1 MSEGLHPGKRLRD
14 GRYRLLSKLRAG
26 ATAQVW
32 RALDAR
38 DGVEV
43 AIKAV
48 PTDAGGADAVEHE
61 AEAVARVQHP
71 GAVRVLATF
80 EEADHGLIVMELA
93 AGSLADRVDAHG
105 PLDGAATRA
114 IGLALAEVLAA
125 AHAAGVVHRDV
136 KPQNVLILRDGGV
149 RLADFGIAR
158 VHARGHTR
166 TGALLGTLPF
176 MAPEQR
182 RDARD
187 VRPATDIYALAALI
201 AWMRTGVMP
210 GDLFV
215 PEVIDA
221 LRARLLAAGEPDDA
235 LLDVIVAAGRYA
247 PAERIADGARM
258 AEALRGVGARDGVV
272 VAGVQMPTPEAAGI
286 SARGEEPALS
296 SAGSTAGAFS
306 SLSPILSP
314 ILSPGLWGGAAL
326 GVVGSVALG
335 LAAYAGLSIGRLP
348 ADAPVSEPVAGP
360 SAGASPSAG
369 AAAGAAA
376 GEFPDCADRV
386 SEWVG
391 DVRLGPRETMD
402 AALADVDG
410 DGVLDALFP
419 NQLDESLSVWWGVR
433 GDFPAVRTDVK
444 IGRSHRA
451 PAVGDFDGDGQVDL
465 VFGLPEAEAIG
476 WLHAL
481 ANRTFSKLR
490 STFQGPAVKYLALA
504 DENRDGRLDL
514 YIRTVGGFL
523 DVRRSQADGW
533 ASGRLV
539 TMLGEGSEL
548 AMARTGGPIPLLY
561 TSTGTGTDSEVHI
574 REGDGRLRSSWPG
587 IQRWVPSPDDA
598 SGDAYGI
605 SRLGA
610 VVRVAA
616 DGTTCKVGPENNTY
630 RMFAVGD
637 MNGDG
642 LLDGLSTLTCRFCTS
657 NHVFLR
663 GVGEERKGQS
673 GSGPPARPTP

>member
-1 MSEGLHPGKRLRD
+1 MSEGLYPGKRLRD

-136 KPQNVLILRDGGV
+136 KPQNVLVMADGSV

-258 AEALRGVGARDGVV
+258 AEALRGVGRGGGAVARGGGTSSGLGASQDRARAAPERSPLERRPYAVALLV
-272 VAGVQMPTPEAAGI
+272 VAGAAV
-286 SARGEEPALS
+286 
-296 SAGSTAGAFS
+296 
-306 SLSPILSP
+306 
-314 ILSPGLWGGAAL
+314 AAA
-326 GVVGSVALG
+326 VGSAAARLTLG
-335 LAAYAGLSIGRLP
+335 LDDVARASESTVGEPRWCDVAAHGFSGFAVP
-348 ADAPVSEPVAGP
+348 
-360 SAGASPSAG
+360 
-369 AAAGAAA
+369 
-376 GEFPDCADRV
+376 
-386 SEWVG
+386 
-391 DVRLGPRETMD
+391 GPRETV
-402 AALADVDG
+402 AVTVADVDD
-410 DGVLDALFP
+410 DGSADALYM
-419 NQLDESLSVWWGVR
+419 NQLDESISIAWGRPEGPPTARSEV
-433 GDFPAVRTDVK
+433 PAT
-444 IGRSHRA
+444 RSAFA
-451 PAVGDFDGDGQVDL
+451 PEVVDLDGDGTKDIV
-465 VFGLPEAEAIG
+465 VA
-476 WLHAL
+476 
-481 ANRTFSKLR
+481 
-490 STFQGPAVKYLALA
+490 
-504 DENRDGRLDL
+504 
-514 YIRTVGGFL
+514 
-523 DVRRSQADGW
+523 
-533 ASGRLV
+533 
-539 TMLGEGSEL
+539 
-548 AMARTGGPIPLLY
+548 
-561 TSTGTGTDSEVHI
+561 GTDSAAFAVIRGLGKRAFQHPSMVPQAPSPQQFRVFPA
-574 REGDGRLRSSWPG
+574 REGPAMLLAGGGLIMARHVVNAGVWPSHRVLTPFSAFVSAAFALQEDGVWVALGGERPERLFIDTNLVIRQRDTPRNWPTFVAVFAADLQPG
-587 IQRWVPSPDDA
+587 KAEELYAITEARGVL
-598 SGDAYGI
+598 
-605 SRLGA
+605 RLPLTDEMPC
-610 VVRVAA
+610 RVAP
-616 DGTTCKVGPENNTY
+616 DGSMPETATLAHMDGDSVPDLVSAETCP
-630 RMFAVGD
+630 A
-637 MNGDG
+637 
-642 LLDGLSTLTCRFCTS
+642 CTS
-657 NHVFLR
+657 SQAIR
-663 GVGEERKGQS
+663 YGQP
-673 GSGPPARPTP
+673 G

>member
-1 MSEGLHPGKRLRD
+1 M
-14 GRYRLLSKLRAG
+14 LSRLRAG
-26 ATAQVW
+26 GTSQVW
-32 RALDAR
+32 RALDVR
-38 DGVEV
+38 DGTEV
-43 AIKAV
+43 AIKAIPLDV
-48 PTDAGGADAVEHE
+48 GGSDAVEHE
-61 AEAVARVQHP
+61 AEAVARVKHP

-80 EEADHGLIVMELA
+80 EEADHGIIVMELA
-93 AGSLADRVDAHG
+93 ACSLADHVEAQG
-105 PLDGAATRA
+105 PLDGATTRGVA
-114 IGLALAEVLAA
+114 LALAEVLAA

-136 KPQNVLILRDGGV
+136 KPQNVLIVRDGGV

-187 VRPATDIYALAALI
+187 VRPATDIYALAALV

-215 PEVIDA
+215 PEVLA
-221 LRARLLAAGEPDDA
+221 GLQLRLLAAGEPDDA
-235 LLDVIVAAGRYA
+235 LFSLIQAWGVYDPRARVH
-247 PAERIADGARM
+247 DGAG
-258 AEALRGVGARDGVV
+258 AVAALRGLGARDGVV
-272 VAGVQMPTPEAAGI
+272 VAGVQAPVSPTPEAAGI
-286 SARGEEPALS
+286 SGRGSELAVSPP
-296 SAGSTAGAFS
+296 GSTAGRAS
-306 SLSPILSP
+306 
-314 ILSPGLWGGAAL
+314 GLWGGAAI

-335 LAAYAGLSIGRLP
+335 LAAYVGVSIGRLP
-348 ADAPVSEPVAGP
+348 ADAPVSEPVSGP
-360 SAGASPSAG
+360 SAGASTSAG
-369 AAAGAAA
+369 AAEDA

-391 DVRLGPRETMD
+391 DVRLGPRETLD

-444 IGRSHRA
+444 IGRTNRA
-451 PAVGDFDGDGQVDL
+451 PAVGDFDGDGKVDL
-465 VFGLPEAEAIG
+465 VFGLPESEAIG

-481 ANRTFSKLR
+481 SNRTFSKLR
-490 STFQGPAVKYLALA
+490 TTFQGPGVEHLALA
-504 DENRDGRLDL
+504 DANRDGRLDL
-514 YIRTVGGFL
+514 YIRTVGGLL

-539 TMLGEGSEL
+539 TVLGEGSVL
-548 AMARTGGPIPLLY
+548 AMARTSGPIPLLY
-561 TSTGTGTDSEVHI
+561 TSTGTVLDSEAEIH
-574 REGDGRLRSSWPG
+574 EGDGRLQSSWPG
-587 IQRWVPSPDDA
+587 ISRWVPSPEGT

-616 DGTTCKVGPENNTY
+616 DGAACKVGPVNRTY
-630 RMFAVGD
+630 SMLAVGD

-642 LLDGLSTLTCRFCTS
+642 VLDGLSALTCRFCTS

-663 GVGEERKGQS
+663 GIAG
-673 GSGPPARPTP
+673 GP

>member
-1 MSEGLHPGKRLRD
+1 MSAGLYSGLYPGLRLRS
-14 GRYRLLSKLRAG
+14 GRYRVLSRLRAG
-26 ATAQVW
+26 GTSQVW
-32 RALDAR
+32 RALDVR
-38 DGVEV
+38 DGTEV

-48 PTDAGGADAVEHE
+48 PLDVGGADAVEHE
-61 AEAVARVQHP
+61 AEAVARVKHP

-80 EEADHGLIVMELA
+80 EEADHGIIVMELA
-93 AGSLADRVDAHG
+93 ACSLSDHVEAQG
-105 PLDGAATRA
+105 PLDGATARGVA
-114 IGLALAEVLAA
+114 LALAEVLAA

-215 PEVIDA
+215 PEVLA
-221 LRARLLAAGEPDDA
+221 GLSGRLRAAGEPDDA
-235 LLDVIVAAGRYA
+235 LFSLIQAWGVYDPEARVR
-247 PAERIADGARM
+247 DGAG
-258 AEALRGVGARDGVV
+258 AVTALRALGARDGVV
-272 VAGVQMPTPEAAGI
+272 VAGVQAP
-286 SARGEEPALS
+286 
-296 SAGSTAGAFS
+296 
-306 SLSPILSP
+306 LSPMTPLSDT
-314 ILSPGLWGGAAL
+314 PGDPPKVASVSRAGRASGLFRGAAI
-326 GVVGSVALG
+326 GVVGSGVVG
-335 LAAYAGLSIGRLP
+335 LAAYAVIGG
-348 ADAPVSEPVAGP
+348 APLGWLSEPVDVAV
-360 SAGASPSAG
+360 ADVTADVA
-369 AAAGAAA
+369 ADVAAGA

-386 SEWVG
+386 SEWVE
-391 DVRLGPRETMD
+391 DVHLGPRETMD

-444 IGRSHRA
+444 IGRSQRA
-451 PAVGDFDGDGQVDL
+451 PAVGDFDGDGMIDL
-465 VFGLPEAEAIG
+465 VFGLPETEAIG

-481 ANRTFSKLR
+481 PNRTFSKLQT
-490 STFQGPAVKYLALA
+490 TFQGPAVEHLALA

-514 YIRTVGGFL
+514 YIRTAGPNL
-523 DVRRSQADGW
+523 ELRRSQAEGW
-533 ASGRLV
+533 AFARLV
-539 TMLGEGSEL
+539 TSLGEGSIL
-548 AMARTGGPIPLLY
+548 AMARTGGPMPLLY
-561 TSTGTGTDSEVHI
+561 TSTGTVPDSEAQI
-574 REGDGRLRSSWPG
+574 REGDGRLQSSWPG
-587 IQRWVPSPDDA
+587 LRRWVPSSADA
-598 SGDAYGI
+598 TGAAYGI
-605 SRLGA
+605 SRLGTI
-610 VVRVAA
+610 VRVAT
-616 DGTTCKVGPENNTY
+616 DGTACKVGPVNPIY
-630 RMFAVGD
+630 SMLAVGD

-642 LLDGLSTLTCRFCTS
+642 VLDGLSVLTCRFCTS

-663 GVGEERKGQS
+663 GIAGGR
-673 GSGPPARPTP
+673 

>member
-1 MSEGLHPGKRLRD
+1 MTAGLYPGLRLRS
-14 GRYRLLSKLRAG
+14 GRYRVLSRLRAG
-26 ATAQVW
+26 GTSQVW
-32 RALDAR
+32 RALDVR
-38 DGVEV
+38 DGTEV

-48 PTDAGGADAVEHE
+48 PLDVGGADAVEHE
-61 AEAVARVQHP
+61 AEAVARVKHP

-80 EEADHGLIVMELA
+80 EEADHGIIVMELA
-93 AGSLADRVDAHG
+93 ACSLADHVEAQG
-105 PLDGAATRA
+105 PLDGATTRGVA
-114 IGLALAEVLAA
+114 LALAEVLAA

-136 KPQNVLILRDGGV
+136 KPQNVLIVRDGGV

-187 VRPATDIYALAALI
+187 VRPATDIYALAALV

-215 PEVIDA
+215 PEVLA
-221 LRARLLAAGEPDDA
+221 GLQLRLLAAGEPDDA
-235 LLDVIVAAGRYA
+235 LFSLIQAWGVYDPRARVH
-247 PAERIADGARM
+247 DGAG
-258 AEALRGVGARDGVV
+258 AVAALRGLGARDGVV
-272 VAGVQMPTPEAAGI
+272 VAGVQAPVSP
-286 SARGEEPALS
+286 
-296 SAGSTAGAFS
+296 
-306 SLSPILSP
+306 LSPVSEAP
-314 ILSPGLWGGAAL
+314 GDPPKVASVSRAGRSAGLWGGAAL
-326 GVVGSVALG
+326 GVVGSGVLG
-335 LAAYAGLSIGRLP
+335 LAAYAVIGG
-348 ADAPVSEPVAGP
+348 APLGSEPVD
-360 SAGASPSAG
+360 
-369 AAAGAAA
+369 AAAADVAADA
-376 GEFPDCADRV
+376 GEFPDCAERV

-402 AALADVDG
+402 AALADLDG

-433 GDFPAVRTDVK
+433 GDFPSVRTDVK
-444 IGRSHRA
+444 IGRTKRA
-451 PAVGDFDGDGQVDL
+451 PAVGDFDGDGKVDL
-465 VFGLPEAEAIG
+465 VFGLPESEAIG

-481 ANRTFSKLR
+481 SNRTFSKLQT
-490 STFQGPAVKYLALA
+490 TFQGPGVEYLALA
-504 DENRDGRLDL
+504 DANRDGRLDL
-514 YIRTVGGFL
+514 YIRTVGGLL

-539 TMLGEGSEL
+539 TVLGEGSVL
-548 AMARTGGPIPLLY
+548 AMARTSGPIPLLY
-561 TSTGTGTDSEVHI
+561 TSTGTVLDSEAEIH
-574 REGDGRLRSSWPG
+574 EGDGRLQSSWPG
-587 IQRWVPSPDDA
+587 ISRWVPSPEGT

-610 VVRVAA
+610 VVRVSTDGAA
-616 DGTTCKVGPENNTY
+616 CKVGPVNRTY
-630 RMFAVGD
+630 SMLAVGD

-642 LLDGLSTLTCRFCTS
+642 VLDGLSALTCRFCTS

-663 GVGEERKGQS
+663 GIAGGR
-673 GSGPPARPTP
+673 

>member
-38 DGVEV
+38 DGTEV

-48 PTDAGGADAVEHE
+48 PLDVGGADAVEHE

-136 KPQNVLILRDGGV
+136 KPQNVLVMTDGSV

-360 SAGASPSAG
+360 SAGATPSAG

-481 ANRTFSKLR
+481 PNRTFSKLQT
-490 STFQGPAVKYLALA
+490 TFQGPAVEHLALA

-539 TMLGEGSEL
+539 TMLGEGAVL
-548 AMARTGGPIPLLY
+548 AMARTRGPIPLLY

-574 REGDGRLRSSWPG
+574 QEGDGRLQSSWPG
-587 IQRWVPSPDDA
+587 IQRWVPSPEGT

-616 DGTTCKVGPENNTY
+616 DGTACKVGPQNKTY
-630 RMFAVGD
+630 QMLAVGD

-642 LLDGLSTLTCRFCTS
+642 VLDGLSSLTCRFCTS

-663 GVGEERKGQS
+663 GIAGGR
-673 GSGPPARPTP
+673 

>member
-1 MSEGLHPGKRLRD
+1 V
-14 GRYRLLSKLRAG
+14 LSRLRAG
-26 ATAQVW
+26 GTSQVW
-32 RALDAR
+32 RALDVR
-38 DGVEV
+38 DGTEV
-43 AIKAV
+43 AIKAIPLDV
-48 PTDAGGADAVEHE
+48 GGSDAVEHE
-61 AEAVARVQHP
+61 AEAVARVKHP

-80 EEADHGLIVMELA
+80 EEADHGIIVMELA
-93 AGSLADRVDAHG
+93 ACSLADHVEAQG
-105 PLDGAATRA
+105 PLDGATTRGVA
-114 IGLALAEVLAA
+114 LALAEVLAA

-136 KPQNVLILRDGGV
+136 KPQNVLIVRDGGV

-187 VRPATDIYALAALI
+187 VRPATDIYALAALV

-215 PEVIDA
+215 PEVLA
-221 LRARLLAAGEPDDA
+221 GLQLRLLAAGEPDDA
-235 LLDVIVAAGRYA
+235 LFSLIQAWGVYDPRARVH
-247 PAERIADGARM
+247 DGAG
-258 AEALRGVGARDGVV
+258 AVAALRGLGARDGVV
-272 VAGVQMPTPEAAGI
+272 VAGVQAPVSPTPEAAGI
-286 SARGEEPALS
+286 SGRGSELAVSPP
-296 SAGSTAGAFS
+296 GSTAGRAS
-306 SLSPILSP
+306 
-314 ILSPGLWGGAAL
+314 GLWGGAAI

-335 LAAYAGLSIGRLP
+335 LAAYVGVSIGRLP
-348 ADAPVSEPVAGP
+348 ADAPVSEPVSGP
-360 SAGASPSAG
+360 SAGASTSAG
-369 AAAGAAA
+369 AAEDA

-391 DVRLGPRETMD
+391 DVRLGPRETLD

-444 IGRSHRA
+444 IGRTNRA
-451 PAVGDFDGDGQVDL
+451 PAVGDFDGDGKVDL
-465 VFGLPEAEAIG
+465 VFGLPESEAIG

-481 ANRTFSKLR
+481 SNRTFSKLR
-490 STFQGPAVKYLALA
+490 TTFQGPGVEHLALA
-504 DENRDGRLDL
+504 DANRDGRLDL
-514 YIRTVGGFL
+514 YIRTVGGLL

-539 TMLGEGSEL
+539 TVLGEGSVL
-548 AMARTGGPIPLLY
+548 AMARTSGPIPLLY
-561 TSTGTGTDSEVHI
+561 TSTGTVLDSEAEIH
-574 REGDGRLRSSWPG
+574 EGDGRLQSSWPG
-587 IQRWVPSPDDA
+587 ISRWVPSPEGT

-616 DGTTCKVGPENNTY
+616 DGAACKVGPVNRTY
-630 RMFAVGD
+630 SMLAVGD

-642 LLDGLSTLTCRFCTS
+642 VLDGLSALTCRFCTS

-663 GVGEERKGQS
+663 GIAG
-673 GSGPPARPTP
+673 GP